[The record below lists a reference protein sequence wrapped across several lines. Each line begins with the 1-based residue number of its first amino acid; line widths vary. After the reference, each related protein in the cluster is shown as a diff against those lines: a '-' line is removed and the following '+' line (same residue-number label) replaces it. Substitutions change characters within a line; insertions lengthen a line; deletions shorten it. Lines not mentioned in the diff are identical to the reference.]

1 MSAGAIAKVE
11 HPAPFFMLETLI
23 TSRTR
28 VKLLLKFFLNSGS
41 SSYLRGLESEFG
53 ESTNAIR
60 LELNRFE
67 KAGLLST
74 STSGNKKIF
83 RANTSHPLFK
93 DIHNLLLKYIGFDQ
107 IVDKVV
113 NKLGDVKMVFITGD
127 FARGL
132 DSNIMDLTFI
142 GDDID
147 KEYLMKLIDKSEG
160 LIKRKIKYLVYTTKE
175 FSKEY
180 SNGTNKEEMLLLWK
194 A

>member
-1 MSAGAIAKVE
+1 
-11 HPAPFFMLETLI
+11 MLETLI

-41 SSYLRGLESEFG
+41 SSYLRGLETEFG

-74 STSGNKKIF
+74 STQGNKKIF
-83 RANTSHPLFK
+83 RANTTHPLFK

-113 NKLGDVKMVFITGD
+113 IKLGDVKMVFITGD
-127 FARGL
+127 FARGI
-132 DSNIMDLTFI
+132 DSNIIDLLFV
-142 GDDID
+142 GNGID
-147 KEYLMKLIDKSEG
+147 KEYLLRLIEKSES
-160 LIKRKIKYLVYTTKE
+160 LIKRKIRYLVYTIEE
-175 FSKEY
+175 FSTEFGEKI
-180 SNGTNKEEMLLLWK
+180 NGEEMLLLWK

>member
-1 MSAGAIAKVE
+1 
-11 HPAPFFMLETLI
+11 MLETLI

-113 NKLGDVKMVFITGD
+113 TKLGDVKMVFITGD

-132 DSNIMDLTFI
+132 DSNIMDLLFI
-142 GDDID
+142 GDSID
-147 KEYLMKLIDKSEG
+147 KEYLMKLINKSEG
-160 LIKRKIKYLVYTTKE
+160 LIKRKIKYLVYTTQE
-175 FSKEY
+175 FKKAY

>member
-1 MSAGAIAKVE
+1 
-11 HPAPFFMLETLI
+11 MLETLI
-23 TSRTR
+23 TSKTR
-28 VKLLLKFFLNSGS
+28 VKLLMKFFLNSSS

-93 DIHNLLLKYIGFDQ
+93 DIHNLLLTYIGFDQ

-113 NKLGDVKMVFITGD
+113 TKLGDVKMVFITGD

-132 DSNIMDLTFI
+132 DSNIMDLLFI
-142 GDDID
+142 GDSID
-147 KEYLMKLIDKSEG
+147 KEYLMKLIYKSEG
-160 LIKRKIKYLVYTTKE
+160 LIKRKIKYLVYTTGE